1 MQETIK
7 LMTDYEC
14 FPLWKSGEEGTANLD
29 PENLPLSVETKKRLM
44 VWAEWYDS
52 TLNPDDP
59 VSSGFADKEDE
70 QAFEEEGRTLC
81 KILRKELNGAY
92 TVIHFSESDTPEV
105 KKEADAINYEVQ
117 RIYREILKLTIPE
130 KMILVSRILPVLS
143 RELEKNVRPDIYSPK
158 GV

>member
-29 PENLPLSVETKKRLM
+29 PENLPLSVETKKRLAS
-44 VWAEWYDS
+44 WAEWYDS

-70 QAFEEEGRTLC
+70 QAFEEEGRSLC

-92 TVIHFSESDTPEV
+92 TVIYFSESDTPEV
-105 KKEADAINYEVQ
+105 KKEADTINYEVQ
-117 RIYREILKLTIPE
+117 RIYKDILKLTIAE
-130 KMILVSRILPVLS
+130 KMPL
-143 RELEKNVRPDIYSPK
+143 
-158 GV
+158 